1 MQIVDGELKLL
12 VGGSAGNLTIWS
24 TGGGATAFEPDVSK
38 VAVELLEDVPADKF
52 VWEGPAGFKV
62 CFFSFSDPLQ
72 CTRPMNLTVCL
83 YLPF

>member
-12 VGGSAGNLTIWS
+12 VGGSAGNFTIWS

-38 VAVELLEDVPADKF
+38 IAVELLEDAPADKF

-62 CFFSFSDPLQ
+62 CLFFVL
-72 CTRPMNLTVCL
+72 
-83 YLPF
+83 